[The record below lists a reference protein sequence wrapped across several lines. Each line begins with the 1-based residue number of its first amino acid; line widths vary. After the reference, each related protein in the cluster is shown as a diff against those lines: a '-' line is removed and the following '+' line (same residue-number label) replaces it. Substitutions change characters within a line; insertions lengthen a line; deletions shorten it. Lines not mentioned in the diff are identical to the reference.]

1 MMNLPI
7 RHVAMDASAGQMPV
21 GSNLTFQAFGKLHD
35 AIAALLLAAPR
46 AASKSE
52 LFRRCRQ
59 LLSDSSMMLTATDFI
74 PPEVAPPGA
83 SDYFQGYNLAQF
95 GLFGFFRYATL
106 NKLCGGLIRFVQRDP
121 DSNPNLNMLLGD
133 LLSPTKQGG
142 LLPNMAISFP
152 ADFRREI
159 AFKNFLVFRDIPDY
173 EVPFDMH
180 SYFQLRW
187 TDEGIRSGNSESID
201 STVARQVT
209 DPSSGLDNLA
219 CFFWDTPLSDIVSG
233 INAVKGVFDHSLIAS
248 PNSKSTLYL
257 VNAKLADFK
266 AVFSHV
272 GTV

>member
-1 MMNLPI
+1 
-7 RHVAMDASAGQMPV
+7 
-21 GSNLTFQAFGKLHD
+21 
-35 AIAALLLAAPR
+35 
-46 AASKSE
+46 
-52 LFRRCRQ
+52 
-59 LLSDSSMMLTATDFI
+59 
-74 PPEVAPPGA
+74 
-83 SDYFQGYNLAQF
+83 
-95 GLFGFFRYATL
+95 
-106 NKLCGGLIRFVQRDP
+106 
-121 DSNPNLNMLLGD
+121 MLLGD

-266 AVFSHV
+266 AVFSHL
-272 GTV
+272 GTFEGPRFSAAPAMERVKAIEMLWTIGATSLHPRVQARVRQVLVVESVPAAMPQRVSMLHRTWLKWNLFQSMKKVRKPCLHLLFKHALLSLHGP

>member
-1 MMNLPI
+1 
-7 RHVAMDASAGQMPV
+7 
-21 GSNLTFQAFGKLHD
+21 
-35 AIAALLLAAPR
+35 
-46 AASKSE
+46 
-52 LFRRCRQ
+52 
-59 LLSDSSMMLTATDFI
+59 
-74 PPEVAPPGA
+74 
-83 SDYFQGYNLAQF
+83 
-95 GLFGFFRYATL
+95 
-106 NKLCGGLIRFVQRDP
+106 
-121 DSNPNLNMLLGD
+121 MLLGD

-159 AFKNFLVFRDIPDY
+159 AFKNFLVFRDLPDY

-233 INAVKGVFDHSLIAS
+233 INAVKGVLDHSLIAS
-248 PNSKSTLYL
+248 PNSKSTSYL

-266 AVFSHV
+266 AVFSHL
-272 GTV
+272 GTVEGPRFSAAPAMERVKAIEMLKDNWRNLSASQGAGSSSSSASGGISTSSYATAGFHATPYMVEMESFPVDEKGQDP